1 MAEPKTWMDVVVALA
16 WPILVGG
23 LMFTYRDLVRSILVA
38 TVARVQRGDE
48 IKIGIVSIGQAV
60 GQLKVPL
67 TGELLTDDHLALIHR
82 SRRVPERDIEFGSP
96 MHQIHVI
103 VFGTTEALLQVEYVV
118 YRLEDA
124 YPNPVQAGGSPDTNF
139 ELKELA
145 NGHSL
150 IRAEVHV
157 RGQAEPVRLSRF
169 IDLTDDSPPLK
180 GTYQTMVSRGDAKP
194 FNPRDRQQPGSP

>member
-1 MAEPKTWMDVVVALA
+1 MADSKTWLDVVVALP

-23 LMFTYRDLVRSILVA
+23 LIFTYRDLVKSILVA

-60 GQLKVPL
+60 GQLKIPL

-82 SRRVPERDIEFGSP
+82 SWRVPQRDIEFGSP

-103 VFGTTEALLQVEYVV
+103 VFGTKEALLQVDYVV

-124 YPNPVQAGGSPDTNF
+124 YPKPVQASGSLETNF

-150 IRAEVHV
+150 IRAEVHI

-169 IDLTDDSPPLK
+169 IDLMDQSPPLK
-180 GTYQTMVSRGDAKP
+180 GIYQTMVSRGDAKP
-194 FNPRDRQQPGSP
+194 FNPADRQQAGSP